1 MEGTVN
7 APASETF
14 LVTGSEGCLG
24 AWVVKNLVDEG
35 HACIAL
41 DLSTECLRIRELIG
55 DESLER
61 VVLVEGDIASEGLV
75 RSVVEEHGVT
85 RVVHL
90 AALQI
95 PLVAAD
101 PVRGAIVNVAG
112 AVEVFEAVRAASE
125 QVRGLVYASSAAV
138 FGPVGSERRP
148 ETLYGVFKVTNEECA
163 RVYFRNHG
171 TASFGLRP
179 WAIFGFGRDQGLTS
193 APTQAMKAAVLGVPF
208 RIPFGGRLNLQ
219 YADDVARTFVR
230 AALAEPNGASVHNLR
245 GAVVT
250 VDEVVAVIEEL
261 RPEARGL
268 LTAGGEAL
276 PFEAELPADDLAA
289 AIGPEPYTEFHRAVA
304 ETLSLFERLRD
315 EGKLTPADLNPA

>member
-1 MEGTVN
+1 MN

-41 DLSTECLRIRELIG
+41 DLSAEGRRIRTLVG
-55 DESLER
+55 DQGLER
-61 VVLVEGDIASEGLV
+61 VVFVEGDIVSVGLV
-75 RSVVEEHGVT
+75 RSLVEERGVT
-85 RVVHL
+85 RIVHL

-112 AVEVFEAVRAASE
+112 TVQVFEAARAARE
-125 QVRGLVYASSAAV
+125 QVRGLAYASSAAV

-171 TASFGLRP
+171 IASFGLRP

-193 APTQAMKAAVLGVPF
+193 APTHAMKAAVLGVRF
-208 RIPFGGRLNLQ
+208 RIPFGGRLALQ

-230 AALAEPNGASVHNLR
+230 AGLAEPNGASVHNLR
-245 GAVVT
+245 GAVVD
-250 VDEVVAVIEEL
+250 VDEVVALIEEL
-261 RPEARGL
+261 RPDARGL
-268 LTAGGEAL
+268 LSAGGGAL

-289 AIGPEPYTEFHRAVA
+289 VIGPVPETEFRTAVA
-304 ETLSLFERLRD
+304 ETLLLFERLRD
-315 EGKLTPADLNPA
+315 EGKLTPAELDLT